1 MENLTLWCGIA
12 CLVVSFL
19 AVIAVFLTRK
29 NIKDIID
36 RDIVFF
42 EKNFVTKKDAITSAL
57 EVVDEVSLKGKSVI
71 RDITFVHKAK
81 QCYNNLLCVVSNIK
95 IAKEFYDIALNP
107 SSETTSLEIAK
118 FKLACRKDI
127 GFKTKSFKSSDLP
140 LQSNPQEQSFQRSQS
155 FQDERPVANQMRPV
169 QTRPTAMQTQMAKK
183 VGKPTKE

>member
-12 CLVVSFL
+12 CLAVSFL

-36 RDIVFF
+36 RDIIFF
-42 EKNFVTKKDAITSAL
+42 EKNFEIKKDAITSAL
-57 EVVDEVSLKGKSVI
+57 DVVDEISLKGKSVI

-95 IAKEFYDIALNP
+95 LAKEFYDITLNT
-107 SSETTSLEIAK
+107 SKETTSLEIAK

-127 GFKTKSFKSSDLP
+127 GFKTKKFKSSDLP
-140 LQSNPQEQSFQRSQS
+140 LQSNPQEQSFSSQS
-155 FQDERPVANQMRPV
+155 FQDERPVASQVRPV
-169 QTRPTAMQTQMAKK
+169 QTRPIATQTQMAKK
-183 VGKPTKE
+183 VGRPTKE